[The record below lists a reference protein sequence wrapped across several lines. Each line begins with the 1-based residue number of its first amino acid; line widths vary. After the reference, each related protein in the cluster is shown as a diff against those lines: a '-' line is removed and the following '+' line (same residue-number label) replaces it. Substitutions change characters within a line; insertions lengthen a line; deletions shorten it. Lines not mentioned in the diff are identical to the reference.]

1 MRFITHAKSGVYAI
15 YYAHQVGGL
24 CYTKG
29 MQTKIIAI
37 VGMSGSGKSE
47 AIKYLKERG
56 VPDIYFGGM
65 LYREMD
71 RRGADKTPEN
81 QQIYR
86 RQLRDELG
94 DDFIAQ
100 LAAEDAKN
108 LIDAGQ
114 KRILFD
120 GLYTWSE
127 FRYLKHEFPGALTV
141 VAVVAPRALRYSRL
155 THRPERPFS
164 KEQAFQRDISEIED
178 IEKGGPIAMA
188 DYYVLNDDSL
198 ENMHEQLKKILA
210 EIDF

>member
-1 MRFITHAKSGVYAI
+1 
-15 YYAHQVGGL
+15 
-24 CYTKG
+24 

-47 AIKYLKERG
+47 AIGYIKERG

-71 RRGADKTPEN
+71 RRGEEKTPEN
-81 QQIYR
+81 QQVYR
-86 RQLRDELG
+86 KKLRDELG
-94 DDFIAQ
+94 AEFIAK

-108 LIDAGQ
+108 LIEAGQ

-120 GLYTWSE
+120 GLYSWSE

-141 VAVVAPRALRYSRL
+141 VAVVAPRELRYRRL
-155 THRPERPFS
+155 ANRPERPFT
-164 KEQAFQRDISEIED
+164 KEQAFRRDVSEIEE

-188 DYYVLNDDSL
+188 DYYVLNDGSL
-198 ENMHEQLKKILA
+198 ENMQEQLKKILI